1 MRIPEPQPTQ
11 NPGSDEGSG
20 LRRGV
25 AAIAPGGRLDL
36 DPLMHERATPTER
49 RPLEPRTFGAITAS
63 SRAPQR
69 MEPYERTGSG
79 EGEGRSPRRRD
90 GSGNYERT
98 FQAPRE
104 RRVGIRSDQSPQ
116 GIKDLKAEDRD
127 LRRRRSAPA
136 RNARVIRARAGRHS
150 KTPQNS
156 PAGLRQ
162 ASDVA
167 VHDLLE
173 SAGTQTASS
182 VLRTPRSAAARPGR
196 GPASAGDPHEKV
208 QDGSRGASRRGDPKD
223 ARHDES
229 PRSRRRAADQSSR
242 PVRSGTT
249 IESREQAAAIVPGR
263 RGRAPN

>member
-1 MRIPEPQPTQ
+1 MRIPEPQPTR

-25 AAIAPGGRLDL
+25 AAIAPGGRLD
-36 DPLMHERATPTER
+36 PLMHERATPTGR

-79 EGEGRSPRRRD
+79 EGEGRSPRRRG

-98 FQAPRE
+98 FQAPWE

-136 RNARVIRARAGRHS
+136 RNALVIRARADRHS
-150 KTPQNS
+150 KTPQS
-156 PAGLRQ
+156 SSAGLRQ

-173 SAGTQTASS
+173 SADTQTTSS

-196 GPASAGDPHEKV
+196 GPARAGDPPEK
-208 QDGSRGASRRGDPKD
+208 GSGW
-223 ARHDES
+223 E
-229 PRSRRRAADQSSR
+229 PRSFETTKPERCAARRITSE
-242 PVRSGTT
+242 P
-249 IESREQAAAIVPGR
+249 P
-263 RGRAPN
+263 